1 MSGGSLGYIYESL
14 ENYLQGEME
23 DEVLNR
29 MIDDLIPLTHA
40 LEWWKSA
47 DWSEEQYR
55 ELSKEF
61 KDKWLNN
68 YDELKIEIIND
79 IKQRAIKEIEEL

>member
-1 MSGGSLGYIYESL
+1 MSGGSLGYIYASL
-14 ENYLQGEME
+14 ENCLQGEME

-40 LEWWKSA
+40 LEWWKSS